1 MKAKIYVGLS
11 LDRSQST
18 QSSGNRG
25 RGARDD
31 EKSSKMSVQ
40 LKDTQPSI
48 WNPERNT
55 THASVVARDLGR
67 ARRLINAA
75 PPGVKVSCEFA
86 SASSGDE

>member
-1 MKAKIYVGLS
+1 MLGSLWTDLNQRKAQGTVAEEP
-11 LDRSQST
+11 R
-18 QSSGNRG
+18 RH
-25 RGARDD
+25 

-67 ARRLINAA
+67 ARRLMNAA

>member
-1 MKAKIYVGLS
+1 
-11 LDRSQST
+11 
-18 QSSGNRG
+18 
-25 RGARDD
+25 
-31 EKSSKMSVQ
+31 MSVQ

-67 ARRLINAA
+67 ARRLIDAA

>member
-1 MKAKIYVGLS
+1 MLGSLWTDLNQRKAQGTVAEEPVTK
-11 LDRSQST
+11 
-18 QSSGNRG
+18 
-25 RGARDD
+25 
-31 EKSSKMSVQ
+31 KSSKMSVQ

-67 ARRLINAA
+67 ARRLMNAA